1 MITSIRLCNFF
12 CLLQTRLFSIHFIY
26 VIILNRYKTEVIKMD
41 IGERIR
47 FVRQFRGLT
56 QTELAEKSGLSAD
69 ENGRI
74 RISQYENGTRV
85 PRKDMLEKISKAL
98 HINSMY
104 LNMDDH
110 TEALD
115 FVFTLLDWDRTTDF
129 IIKKETIDNENH
141 YLIDLNTNLFDDF
154 LEAWMQ
160 KKADLKNGKISNDEY
175 IEWTINYPTEK

>member
-1 MITSIRLCNFF
+1 
-12 CLLQTRLFSIHFIY
+12 
-26 VIILNRYKTEVIKMD
+26 MD

-74 RISQYENGTRV
+74 RISQYENGARV
-85 PRKDMLEKISKAL
+85 PRKDMLEKISEAL

-154 LEAWMQ
+154 LEAWIQ

>member
-1 MITSIRLCNFF
+1 
-12 CLLQTRLFSIHFIY
+12 
-26 VIILNRYKTEVIKMD
+26 MD

-74 RISQYENGTRV
+74 RISQYENGTV
-85 PRKDMLEKISKAL
+85 EPGFDALKDMLEKISKAL

-154 LEAWMQ
+154 LEAWIQ
-160 KKADLKNGKISNDEY
+160 KKANLKNGKISNDEY

>member
-1 MITSIRLCNFF
+1 MLPETLTLDYLTNEEEGQYLDR
-12 CLLQTRLFSIHFIY
+12 
-26 VIILNRYKTEVIKMD
+26 K
-41 IGERIR
+41 RIR

-129 IIKKETIDNENH
+129 IIKKETIDKENH

-154 LEAWMQ
+154 LEAWIQ
-160 KKADLKNGKISNDEY
+160 KKVDLKNGKISNDEY

>member
-1 MITSIRLCNFF
+1 
-12 CLLQTRLFSIHFIY
+12 
-26 VIILNRYKTEVIKMD
+26 
-41 IGERIR
+41 
-47 FVRQFRGLT
+47 
-56 QTELAEKSGLSAD
+56 
-69 ENGRI
+69 
-74 RISQYENGTRV
+74 
-85 PRKDMLEKISKAL
+85 
-98 HINSMY
+98 MY

-154 LEAWMQ
+154 LEVWIQ

>member
-1 MITSIRLCNFF
+1 
-12 CLLQTRLFSIHFIY
+12 
-26 VIILNRYKTEVIKMD
+26 MD
-41 IGERIR
+41 IGERIK

-56 QTELAEKSGLSAD
+56 QTKLAEKSGLSAD

-74 RISQYENGTRV
+74 RILQYENGTRV

-115 FVFTLLDWDRTTDF
+115 FVFTLLDWDRTIDF
-129 IIKKETIDNENH
+129 II
-141 YLIDLNTNLFDDF
+141 
-154 LEAWMQ
+154 
-160 KKADLKNGKISNDEY
+160 
-175 IEWTINYPTEK
+175 

>member
-1 MITSIRLCNFF
+1 M
-12 CLLQTRLFSIHFIY
+12 Q
-26 VIILNRYKTEVIKMD
+26 
-41 IGERIR
+41 
-47 FVRQFRGLT
+47 
-56 QTELAEKSGLSAD
+56 
-69 ENGRI
+69 
-74 RISQYENGTRV
+74 
-85 PRKDMLEKISKAL
+85 L

-154 LEAWMQ
+154 LEAWIQ
-160 KKADLKNGKISNDEY
+160 KKADLKSGKISNDEY

>member
-1 MITSIRLCNFF
+1 MFKMIKYLYNCKEGIHIVTRSPNIRLFNKRREGQY
-12 CLLQTRLFSIHFIY
+12 LDR
-26 VIILNRYKTEVIKMD
+26 K
-41 IGERIR
+41 RIR
-47 FVRQFRGLT
+47 FVRQFWGLT
-56 QTELAEKSGLSAD
+56 QTELAEKSWLSAD

-85 PRKDMLEKISKAL
+85 PRKDMLGKISKAL

-129 IIKKETIDNENH
+129 IIKKETIDKENH

-154 LEAWMQ
+154 
-160 KKADLKNGKISNDEY
+160 
-175 IEWTINYPTEK
+175 

>member
-1 MITSIRLCNFF
+1 MFI
-12 CLLQTRLFSIHFIY
+12 LLPETLTLDYLTNEEEGQYLDR
-26 VIILNRYKTEVIKMD
+26 K
-41 IGERIR
+41 RIR

-85 PRKDMLEKISKAL
+85 PRKDRLEKISKAL

-141 YLIDLNTNLFDDF
+141 LF
-154 LEAWMQ
+154 
-160 KKADLKNGKISNDEY
+160 N
-175 IEWTINYPTEK
+175 

>member
-1 MITSIRLCNFF
+1 MLPETL
-12 CLLQTRLFSIHFIY
+12 
-26 VIILNRYKTEVIKMD
+26 ILDYLTNEEEGQYLDRK
-41 IGERIR
+41 RIR
-47 FVRQFRGLT
+47 FVRQFWGLT

-85 PRKDMLEKISKAL
+85 PRKDMLGKISKAL

-129 IIKKETIDNENH
+129 IIKKETIDKENH

-154 LEAWMQ
+154 LEAWIQ
-160 KKADLKNGKISNDEY
+160 KKPI
-175 IEWTINYPTEK
+175 

>member
-1 MITSIRLCNFF
+1 
-12 CLLQTRLFSIHFIY
+12 
-26 VIILNRYKTEVIKMD
+26 
-41 IGERIR
+41 
-47 FVRQFRGLT
+47 
-56 QTELAEKSGLSAD
+56 
-69 ENGRI
+69 
-74 RISQYENGTRV
+74 
-85 PRKDMLEKISKAL
+85 MLEKISKAL

-154 LEAWMQ
+154 LEAWIQ
-160 KKADLKNGKISNDEY
+160 KKADLKSGKISNDEY